1 MGKKK
6 NIWPMMGIIIL
17 LSIAVIIII
26 LAVIPVYIENPIDM
40 NAKYLTVWHKGD
52 DKSYSASNEKYA
64 DIVGKLVQLNKDS
77 SKANVVTAG
86 VQGAYSFD
94 MTVERMTTS
103 NLKSNIYSNSSN
115 TLIVLDYAEER
126 TLSLD
131 GKTEYLYSDNT
142 VKNQQIKYK
151 GVAITIS
158 DTKTFTEATIYLIS
172 TTDYN
177 TSYYKVSYIA
187 HQSGLYNYITSLFD
201 VENA

>member
-40 NAKYLTVWHKGD
+40 NAKYVTVWHKGD

-94 MTVERMTTS
+94 MTVQRMTTS
-103 NLKSNIYSNSSN
+103 NLKSNVYSNSSN
-115 TLIVLDYAEER
+115 TSFILLQVLPESWVINP
-126 TLSLD
+126 T
-131 GKTEYLYSDNT
+131 
-142 VKNQQIKYK
+142 
-151 GVAITIS
+151 
-158 DTKTFTEATIYLIS
+158 TFS
-172 TTDYN
+172 
-177 TSYYKVSYIA
+177 
-187 HQSGLYNYITSLFD
+187 
-201 VENA
+201 